1 MRVLSWAGESQ
12 YYSEP
17 KRLAKLGYLDTRTE
31 PGRTHPRTVYY
42 LTDKGLDALRE
53 FARTPL
59 EFEPVKSDLLIRLL
73 VTDLVGEDVTR
84 ATVGTLRAQI
94 AELEQEVAS
103 AVERA
108 PELEHRSKYLLLVYD
123 YQRALLDLNRDF
135 VDRVE
140 RELGD
145 EPAGST

>member
-123 YQRALLDLNRDF
+123 YLRALLDLNRDF